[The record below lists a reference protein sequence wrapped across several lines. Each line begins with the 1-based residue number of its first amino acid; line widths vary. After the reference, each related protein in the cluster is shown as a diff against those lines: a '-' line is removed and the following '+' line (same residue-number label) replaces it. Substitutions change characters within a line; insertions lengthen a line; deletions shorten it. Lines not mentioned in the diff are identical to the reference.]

1 MENQYWVGDHFVDLS
16 RNQVIRAEQTLTLQP
31 KALAVLTFLAK
42 HQGEVVSHDTLMENI
57 WTDSVVSPNSLQ
69 RIIAQLRKALGDDSK
84 TQAIIQTHAKKGY
97 SLECPVRWQRPQTK
111 PEVTVKSKANNT
123 RTKVGLGIVLLV
135 LCLTAILWPAIITN
149 TDDLVFNKLTPVT
162 ASDEKELTP
171 SYSPDGK
178 YIVFHRFNGLCRNNL
193 WAKDLTTQQETQLT
207 KNDGSYHSHSFS
219 ADGKQLLFTSSVP
232 CGQPQRRTCRQVVAL
247 DFAAA
252 LSNAQQPTL
261 KIDCETG
268 DMTDPFLLDNGH
280 TAVLQQ
286 QAERWKMVSYSP
298 QHPQNTQST
307 DLFAPDDQD
316 LYNMN
321 YSITRDIFTVMGIR
335 KDGEHI
341 LTVLSRDGKVLSSAA
356 IVRPADFSKLRYIY
370 QSIVPNADKVVFAAG
385 KRLFSLSFDG
395 EIKQISAPISQFL
408 YQPKFNPSGDK
419 MVVSQGVF
427 DSDIA
432 TVNLNESPVAPSA
445 VGFNQVFTPYPS
457 IARSTFAERDGQFK
471 PGSTLSA
478 KKVAFLSNRS
488 GTSQVWLAEG
498 DTTRQLSQFKT
509 DTIIKGLAWH
519 DSDDR
524 LMVSANNSLYQV
536 TLDNITTK
544 ITVASP
550 EDSPVD
556 QVFHW
561 HNGNL
566 LLNVQIDGLLKLA
579 RYNLATRKLTLL
591 AETGAQYATMTQSNQ
606 LIYKDKKDLFW
617 QEGPQGPEPI
627 ESLTGKTDTFR
638 FVEANNVI
646 FGVNKG
652 GLLWSYDLTTKVHK
666 TLRQLDK
673 HVSYISAIKQQQLLV
688 TQTISARKEIV
699 QLSREA
705 Q

>member
-31 KALAVLTFLAK
+31 KALAVLTFLAQ

-97 SLECPVRWQRPQTK
+97 SLECPVRWEPASFK
-111 PEVTVKSKANNT
+111 PLVQVKSRAKLSL
-123 RTKVGLGIVLLV
+123 VMVLLV
-135 LCLTAILWPAIITN
+135 LTLTAVLWPAITN
-149 TDDLVFNKLTPVT
+149 NYDSDDLVFNKLTPVT

-178 YIVFHRFNGLCRNNL
+178 YIVFHRYNGLCINNL
-193 WAKDLTTQQETQLT
+193 WAKDLATQQETQLT
-207 KNDGSYHSHSFS
+207 KSDGSYHSHSFS

-232 CGQPQRRTCRQVVAL
+232 CGQPQRRTCRQVMAL

-252 LSNAQQPTL
+252 LTNAQEPTL
-261 KIDCETG
+261 KIDCEKG
-268 DMTDPFLLDNGH
+268 DMTDPFLLGNGH

-286 QAERWKMVSYSP
+286 QGERWKLVSYSP
-298 QHPQNTQST
+298 QNSQQPQNPQST
-307 DLFAPDDQD
+307 DLFTPDDHD

-321 YSITRDIFTVMGIR
+321 YSVKRDIFTVMGVR

-341 LTVLSRDGKVLSSAA
+341 LTVLSVDGETLSSAA

-370 QSIVPNADKVVFAAG
+370 QSIVPNANKVVFAAS

-395 EIKQISAPISQFL
+395 EIKQISAPISQFV

-432 TVNLNESPVAPSA
+432 TIDLNKSPAAQNA

-471 PGSTLSA
+471 PDSTLAS
-478 KKVAFLSNRS
+478 KQIAFLSNRS
-488 GTSQVWLAEG
+488 GTYQVWLALG
-498 DTTRQLSQFKT
+498 NTTRQLSQFET

-524 LMVSANNSLYQV
+524 LMVSANNGLYQV

-544 ITVASP
+544 IAVGSP
-550 EDSPVD
+550 VERPVD

-561 HNGNL
+561 HKDNL

-579 RYNLATRKLTLL
+579 RYNLATGQLTLL
-591 AETGAQYATMTQSNQ
+591 ADTGAQYATMTQSNQ
-606 LIYKDKKDLFW
+606 LVFKDTKDVFW

-638 FVEANNVI
+638 FVEANDVI
-646 FGVNKG
+646 FGVDKG

-688 TQTISARKEIV
+688 TQTISARKEIF
-699 QLSREA
+699 QLSRTA
-705 Q
+705 H